1 MSYKNQ
7 REVKTKF
14 VDYDFIDVAGPSTF
28 KQIDSL
34 FHEYC
39 KDFSRKD
46 RSSPA
51 IVKQPQ
57 GSNVGSRTSLL
68 RPSTAKLSE
77 ISTPSSNLKAGWN
90 PSVMARLQPRTAPHA
105 QNAHKG
111 IEFEED
117 IVGKLHTIINRNNAA
132 LNVLDEEINQ

>member
-7 REVKTKF
+7 REVQTKF

-28 KQIDSL
+28 KEIDNL

-39 KDFSRKD
+39 KDLSRKD

-57 GSNVGSRTSLL
+57 HSNVGSRTSLL

-77 ISTPSSNLKAGWN
+77 ISTPSSNIKMAWN
-90 PSVMARLQPRTAPHA
+90 PATMARLQQKTAPH
-105 QNAHKG
+105 AHKG

-117 IVGKLHTIINRNNAA
+117 IIAKLHTITNKSNAA